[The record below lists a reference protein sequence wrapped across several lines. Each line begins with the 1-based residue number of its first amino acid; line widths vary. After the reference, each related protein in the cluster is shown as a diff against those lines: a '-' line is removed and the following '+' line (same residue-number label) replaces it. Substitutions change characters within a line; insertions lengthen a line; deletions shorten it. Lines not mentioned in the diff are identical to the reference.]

1 MVSKSLKFTVILI
14 ALSVF
19 SDLSAGEG
27 SNKSALRGEA
37 LAALRTSIRFYHK
50 EVATHGG
57 YVWRYSADLA
67 KREGEGM
74 NTRDQVLIQPPGT
87 PTVGMAFLSAYE
99 ATGDAD
105 FLAAAKDAAMCVV
118 KSQIQSGGWRLKADF
133 DPEKRKANRYRT
145 NPEWKKASNWATF
158 DDDSTQA
165 ALQLLMRVDK
175 ALDFREPAIHEAAL
189 FALGA
194 IRAACYPVGAWPQWF
209 EGPVSQ
215 DLQVHPLVQA
225 TPSAGSLKPWPGY
238 ADPEWKYTKF
248 YTLNDS
254 QQRTMIRS
262 LLEAASI
269 YSNAEYRT
277 MAERAG
283 DFLLRAQL
291 PEPQPGWAQQ
301 YNFQMQP
308 DWGRKFEPPSVC
320 SQDTQDSLWALMDV
334 CRATKDRKY
343 LRPIPRALAYLKR
356 SPRVTHE
363 DQSHLA
369 MFYELR
375 SNRILYINES
385 YEVVHEPVNVITHY
399 AMHVP
404 DETEAIAAELNRLQS
419 MPDAVSLAATKN
431 PPTDSDTWEVI
442 RALDQRGAWVQP
454 GRLPG
459 YGNADDTRSVITSE
473 TFAKNVNLLSS
484 SLVQFKAGR

>member
-1 MVSKSLKFTVILI
+1 MVSQSLKCIVAFITLF
-14 ALSVF
+14 VF
-19 SDLSAGEG
+19 SDLAAGE
-27 SNKSALRGEA
+27 SNNKSALRAEA

-50 EVATHGG
+50 KVATHGG
-57 YVWRYSADLA
+57 YVWRYSADLT
-67 KREGEGM
+67 KREGEGK
-74 NTRDQVLIQPPGT
+74 NTPDQVLIQPPGT
-87 PTVGMAFLSAYE
+87 PTVGMAYLSAYE
-99 ATGDAD
+99 ATGETD

-118 KSQIQSGGWRLKADF
+118 NSQIQSGGWRLKADF

-175 ALDFREPAIHEAAL
+175 ALDFREQAIHEAAL

-194 IRAACYPVGAWPQWF
+194 IRAARYPVGAWPQWF

-225 TPSAGSLKPWPGY
+225 RPSDEPPKPWPGY

-254 QQRTMIRS
+254 QQRTMIRT

-269 YSNAEYRT
+269 YSNTEYRS
-277 MAERAG
+277 MAEQAG

-320 SQDTQDSLWALMDV
+320 AQDTQDSIWALMDV
-334 CRATKDRKY
+334 YRATKDRKY
-343 LRPIPRALAYLKR
+343 LEPIPRALDYLKR
-356 SPRVTHE
+356 SPRVTRE
-363 DQSHLA
+363 AQSHLA
-369 MFYELR
+369 MFYELG
-375 SNRILYINES
+375 SNRVLYINER
-385 YEVVHEPVNVITHY
+385 YEVVHDPDQVITHY

-404 DETEAIAAELNRLQS
+404 DETEAIAAELSRLQS
-419 MPDAVSLAATKN
+419 LPDAASLTETKT
-431 PPTDSDTWEVI
+431 PSTDSDTWEVI
-442 RALDQRGAWVQP
+442 RALDPRGAWVQP

-459 YGNADDTRSVITSE
+459 YGSADDTRSVITSE
-473 TFAKNVNLLSS
+473 TFAKNVNLLSGF
-484 SLVQFKAGR
+484 LMQFKASR